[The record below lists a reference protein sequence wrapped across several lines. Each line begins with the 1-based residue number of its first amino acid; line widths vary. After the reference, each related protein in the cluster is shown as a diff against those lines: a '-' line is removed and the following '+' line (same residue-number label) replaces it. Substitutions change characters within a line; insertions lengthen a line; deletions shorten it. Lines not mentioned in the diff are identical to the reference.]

1 MNRKTVRKKSTDSKK
16 REIIGVLLLVLGLL
30 ILLSLL
36 SYHAQ
41 DWPNS
46 SSRQMA
52 HNWMGLIG
60 AAIAHYL
67 ILYTIGFPI
76 LVLPILILAYGWFLL
91 TGRSAESLKTPS
103 LLFLFYATT
112 IAVAIALQSA
122 GGGHYEWSGLVGY
135 FFASVLLRYF
145 GAIGSILILLTAVLL
160 PLLYVTDFSL
170 ARFLGFFGGTWRNL
184 AEGWSGTWSDW
195 KRQFELKR
203 ELKQKEKEE
212 RRRQENLAE
221 QEAYEPEEEEE
232 PPVLKES
239 PELNLEE
246 PKRVPEIS
254 EQKEE
259 IAAGQLD
266 LPLGQETGPEESI
279 LTKKAVVDVEREDVE
294 EFPSDYVLPSVGL
307 LSPAPRVELREQRD
321 YLMEMARNLEQ
332 KLGEYGVRGKVV
344 QIHPGPV
351 ITQFEVA
358 PDSGVKIS
366 KFLSIADDLAMVLR
380 AKSIRIVAPI
390 PGKSVVGIEIP
401 NRQPAVVSL
410 REVMESP
417 DFSQTDARLPLGLG
431 VDITGKVY
439 VADLAKM
446 PHLLVAGSTGS
457 GKSVCLNV
465 IICSL
470 LFKFSPE
477 QVRFVLIDPK
487 RLELSTYARLVNHH
501 LITLSN
507 LNEHVIT
514 SADNAVM
521 ILKAIEMEM
530 EHRYRVLAKANVRNL
545 EDFNAAVEAGEVL
558 TKLEE
563 RYRRKMPYIVIV
575 VDELADLMLTA
586 GKDIEEPISRLAH
599 MARAVGIHM
608 ILATQRPS
616 TDVLTGVIKANFP
629 SRIAFRVASGTDSR
643 VVLDSKGAE
652 RLLGRGDMLFLPPG
666 QAEPVRLHSAY
677 VSARE
682 VERVL
687 KFIEGQSKFPQ
698 YELAIKPM
706 AVMGGAEPDVGQALA
721 RDELFNDALKLVVL
735 HQQGSIS
742 LLQRRLRIGY
752 ARAARLIDQMEQAGF
767 VGPFDGSKAR
777 EVLIGKEE
785 LQKMGILQDEIE
797 REG

>member
-1 MNRKTVRKKSTDSKK
+1 MNRKTIRKKSTQSKK
-16 REIIGVLLLVLGLL
+16 REIIGVLLLLLGLL

-36 SYHAQ
+36 SYHPQ

-46 SSRQMA
+46 NSRQMA

-67 ILYTIGFPI
+67 ILYGIGYPI
-76 LVLPILILAYGWFLL
+76 LVLPVLILIYGWFFLA
-91 TGRSAESLKTPS
+91 GRSTESLTAPS

-112 IAVAIALQSA
+112 ISVAIALQNQ
-122 GGGHYEWSGLVGY
+122 GGAHYAWSGLVGY

-145 GAIGSILILLTAVLL
+145 GNIGSVLILLTAVVL

-170 ARFLGFFGGTWRNL
+170 ARFLSFF
-184 AEGWSGTWSDW
+184 SGTFQKTAAAWANYWSDK

-203 ELKQKEKEE
+203 ELKRKEKEE
-212 RRRQENLAE
+212 RRRQEALLE
-221 QEAYEPEEEEE
+221 EEWEEEEEEEE
-232 PPVLKES
+232 PAVLPPES
-239 PELNLEE
+239 KPEEV
-246 PKRVPEIS
+246 PKAPEVLRS
-254 EQKEE
+254 EMDSEK
-259 IAAGQLD
+259 AGEQLD
-266 LPLGQETGPEESI
+266 LPLKGEEEPPPAEEEPQAQ
-279 LTKKAVVDVEREDVE
+279 KAIAVEREEVP
-294 EFPSDYVLPSVGL
+294 EFPTDYNLPL
-307 LSPAPRVELREQRD
+307 VELLDETPPPESRERRD
-321 YLMEMARNLEQ
+321 YLMAMSRNLEQ
-332 KLGEYGVRGKVV
+332 KLGVYGVRGKVV

-358 PDSGVKIS
+358 PDPGVKIS
-366 KFLSIADDLAMVLR
+366 KFQAIADDLAMVLEAR
-380 AKSIRIVAPI
+380 SIRIVAPI

-401 NRQPAVVSL
+401 NRQPALVSL
-410 REVMESP
+410 RRIVESP
-417 DFSQTDARLPLGLG
+417 DFANTRARLPLGLG
-431 VDITGKVY
+431 VDITGEVY

-457 GKSVCLNV
+457 GKSVGLNV
-465 IICSL
+465 MICSL

-487 RLELSTYARLVNHH
+487 RLELLPYARLVNHH
-501 LITLSN
+501 LITLPN
-507 LNEHVIT
+507 LDEHVIT
-514 SADNAVM
+514 APENAVM

-545 EDFNAAVEAGEVL
+545 EDFNTAVEAGEVL

-563 RYRRKMPYIVIV
+563 RYRRRMPYIVIV

-586 GKDIEEPISRLAH
+586 GKEIEAPISRLAH

-682 VERVL
+682 VGRVL
-687 KFIEGQSKFPQ
+687 EFVENQPKFPQ
-698 YELAIKPM
+698 YELTLKPV
-706 AVMGGAEPDVGQALA
+706 AVLGSAEPGVEQALT
-721 RDELFNDALKLVVL
+721 RDELFNEALKLVVL

-777 EVLIGKEE
+777 EVLIGKDE
-785 LQKMGILQDEIE
+785 LQSMGLL
-797 REG
+797 

>member
-1 MNRKTVRKKSTDSKK
+1 MNRKVVRKKSANSKK
-16 REIIGVLLLVLGLL
+16 REVIGVLLLVLGLL

-46 SSRQMA
+46 NSRQMA
-52 HNWMGLIG
+52 HNWMGLVG

-67 ILYTIGFPI
+67 ILFTIGFPVV
-76 LVLPILILAYGWFLL
+76 VLPILILAFGWFLL
-91 TGRSAESLKTPS
+91 RGRSTETLLTPS
-103 LLFLFYATT
+103 VLFLFYATT
-112 IAVAIALQSA
+112 ISVAIALQNA
-122 GGGHYEWSGLVGY
+122 GGAYYEWSGLVGY

-145 GAIGSILILLTAVLL
+145 GAAGSIIILLTAVLL

-170 ARFLGFFGGTWRNL
+170 ARFLGFFGKAWEQLVSQWEAFWADR
-184 AEGWSGTWSDW
+184 

-203 ELKQKEKEE
+203 ELKKQEKEE
-212 RRRQENLAE
+212 KRRQEALLAE
-221 QEAYEPEEEEE
+221 EEENEAEEEEIPPALEEEMPEEEYV
-232 PPVLKES
+232 PKIDL
-239 PELNLEE
+239 PEVE
-246 PKRVPEIS
+246 PEIEKDS
-254 EQKEE
+254 
-259 IAAGQLD
+259 GQLD
-266 LPLGQETGPEESI
+266 LPLGEPEVQKDEVS
-279 LTKKAVVDVEREDVE
+279 TQKAKIEVEREDVE
-294 EFPSDYVLPSVGL
+294 EFPSDYVLPSADL
-307 LSPAPRVELREQRD
+307 LDDSPPLESRERRD

-358 PDSGVKIS
+358 PDPGVKIS
-366 KFLSIADDLAMVLR
+366 RFQSIADDLAMVLR

-390 PGKSVVGIEIP
+390 PGKSVVGVEIP
-401 NRQPAVVSL
+401 NRQPAIVAL
-410 REVMESP
+410 RKVMESQP
-417 DFSQTDARLPLGLG
+417 FAETEAHLPLGLG

-477 QVRFVLIDPK
+477 YVRFVLIDPK
-487 RLELSTYARLVNHH
+487 RLELSGYARLVNHH
-501 LITLSN
+501 LITLPN

-514 SADNAVM
+514 TADNAVM
-521 ILKAIEMEM
+521 MLKAIEMEM

-586 GKDIEEPISRLAH
+586 GKEIEEPISRLAH

-666 QAEPVRLHSAY
+666 QAEPIRLHSAY

-687 KFIEGQSKFPQ
+687 KFIEGESKFPQ
-698 YELAIKPM
+698 YELAIKPV
-706 AVMGGAEPDVGQALA
+706 AVLGGAEPDVSQALG
-721 RDELFNDALKLVVL
+721 RDELFNEALKLVVL

-742 LLQRRLRIGY
+742 LLQRRLRVGY

-785 LQKMGILQDEIE
+785 LQDMGIL
-797 REG
+797 